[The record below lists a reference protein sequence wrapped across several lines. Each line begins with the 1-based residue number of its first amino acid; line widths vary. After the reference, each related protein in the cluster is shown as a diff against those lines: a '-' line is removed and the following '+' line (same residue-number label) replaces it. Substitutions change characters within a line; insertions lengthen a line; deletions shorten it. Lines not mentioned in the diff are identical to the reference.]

1 MTVFPVDFS
10 ASNVMNS
17 YDRSRETV
25 EWNKFKGV
33 VLKHFKTHTNLRMSV
48 RTRKDS
54 LFRDCDCDRLLAA
67 GDTVP
72 DMPPPQRN
80 DKGSRQNIPALQLF
94 NDVEPLPLPLVSPKT
109 PSGASVFVPTTY
121 DECAPREPSIDAQ
134 LQSYIPIFIWAY
146 NTLKLTIIDE
156 SVAIRDLR
164 AMHVRLNRIMETFRA
179 HATGQR
185 NTTVTAPTEDLKH
198 HFAFGTASEER
209 KKAHWKSFVARTQHE
224 GLGRCKAVESI
235 ANGSGHCECVC

>member
-10 ASNVMNS
+10 TSNVMNS

-54 LFRDCDCDRLLAA
+54 LFRDCDRDRLLAA

-94 NDVEPLPLPLVSPKT
+94 NDVEPLPLPARIPQD
-109 PSGASVFVPTTY
+109 SVGSKCVCP
-121 DECAPREPSIDAQ
+121 D
-134 LQSYIPIFIWAY
+134 
-146 NTLKLTIIDE
+146 
-156 SVAIRDLR
+156 
-164 AMHVRLNRIMETFRA
+164 HVRRTC
-179 HATGQR
+179 
-185 NTTVTAPTEDLKH
+185 TT
-198 HFAFGTASEER
+198 
-209 KKAHWKSFVARTQHE
+209 
-224 GLGRCKAVESI
+224 
-235 ANGSGHCECVC
+235 